1 MPLYIK
7 DDQVADL
14 ARDLAKRKH
23 CTVTDVVRQALE
35 REARDVET
43 DREARDVE
51 TDRDARWKEIRAI
64 QQRVAAEWQGPRTS
78 NHDFLYDENGDP
90 IL

>member
-14 ARDLAKRKH
+14 ARDLARRKH
-23 CTVTDVVRQALE
+23 CTVTDVVRGALE
-35 REARDVET
+35 REARDL
-43 DREARDVE
+43 EA
-51 TDRDARWKEIRAI
+51 DRDARWEEIRAI
-64 QQRVAAEWQGPRTS
+64 QKRVAADWQGPRTS